1 MVVYNWYICVSRYTK
16 QEDGM
21 RNNKLVA
28 IRMPIEKVDRI
39 KQYLRERSVIEQR
52 DISLSEFIRE
62 MLDRALKGTD
72 KDG

>member
-1 MVVYNWYICVSRYTK
+1 
-16 QEDGM
+16 M